1 MAHKS
6 ENHNITFHHTKNFS
20 NISVLQFNP
29 TTSKRTMGKEQEN
42 SQETAT
48 TTVLQPGFQQWNKR
62 SHADSE
68 VNFCS
73 QQVQLKKTK
82 LKLTKYHSQ
91 PTLYLFDLKKSTF
104 ANFDQMSCV
113 CEDCMITESRAK
125 PTYCFEGCYFVL
137 RAAIFMKWPLIKL
150 VHSESSWQSSRH
162 LQLET
167 QKH

>member
-6 ENHNITFHHTKNFS
+6 ESHNITFHHTKNFS

-113 CEDCMITESRAK
+113 CQDCMITESRAK
-125 PTYCFEGCYFVL
+125 PAYCFEGCYFHEMTAHQT
-137 RAAIFMKWPLIKL
+137 R
-150 VHSESSWQSSRH
+150 SQ
-162 LQLET
+162 
-167 QKH
+167 

>member
-1 MAHKS
+1 
-6 ENHNITFHHTKNFS
+6 
-20 NISVLQFNP
+20 
-29 TTSKRTMGKEQEN
+29 MGKEQEN

-113 CEDCMITESRAK
+113 CEDCMISESRAK
-125 PTYCFEGCYFVL
+125 PAYCFEGCYFVL

-167 QKH
+167 QKHWLWWIFWLPNFLCFSLCVSS